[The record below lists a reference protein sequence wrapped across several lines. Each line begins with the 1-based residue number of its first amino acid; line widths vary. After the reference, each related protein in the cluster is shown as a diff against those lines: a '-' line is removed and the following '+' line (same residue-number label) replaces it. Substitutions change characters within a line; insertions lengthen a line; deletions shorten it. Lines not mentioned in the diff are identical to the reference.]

1 MSTGMY
7 MYALKKAGVTNK
19 PNPFGPSNPFVCLD
33 PYWWPSMY
41 VEMGIT
47 EQKLVTEGLRSA
59 LGDFFR
65 KQLSDERTL
74 GEKKDKQQPNKSPP
88 HPVYKCSI
96 DSIIGIANA
105 LGTIALANGS
115 DPERC
120 NDLFAAILDPLGR
133 MLKRMEVTVR
143 LPNAESSETPPWYYR
158 RVNEKNTTDKRE
170 RDDDE

>member
-1 MSTGMY
+1 MVDKTNAWD

-19 PNPFGPSNPFVCLD
+19 PSPFGPSNPFVSLD
-33 PYWWPSMY
+33 PYWCPSMY
-41 VEMGIT
+41 IEKGVT

-65 KQLSDERTL
+65 TQLSDERKNL
-74 GEKKDKQQPNKSPP
+74 EKKYKQTTKAQP
-88 HPVYKCSI
+88 HPIFKCSI

-133 MLKRMEVTVR
+133 LLSRMEVTVR
-143 LPNAESSETPPWYYR
+143 LPSAGSIDSTLH
-158 RVNEKNTTDKRE
+158 
-170 RDDDE
+170 